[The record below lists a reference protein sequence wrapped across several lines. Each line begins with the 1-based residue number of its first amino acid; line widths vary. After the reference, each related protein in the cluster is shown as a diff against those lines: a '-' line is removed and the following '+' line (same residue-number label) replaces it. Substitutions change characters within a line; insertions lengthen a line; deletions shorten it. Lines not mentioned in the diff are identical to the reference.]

1 MCLNTTFLVGLQY
14 NFSGVTITGG
24 REGGTVGGG
33 GIIGGELNNSLTLSG
48 VRISNNQDANSGLGG
63 GGIQITGGSLT
74 ITNSLIG
81 GTSPPCTAA
90 SPTCA
95 SGTDR
100 NNINLANSAQ
110 TSGGGVNYTPSSPM
124 HTGGTG
130 TLTVTGT
137 DVHPQHRIGCR
148 RRRVRP
154 VHIRLRLARRNR
166 LRLGQHQHVD
176 DR

>member
-1 MCLNTTFLVGLQY
+1 M
-14 NFSGVTITGG
+14 
-24 REGGTVGGG
+24 
-33 GIIGGELNNSLTLSG
+33 TL
-48 VRISNNQDANSGLGG
+48 SNNQDANSGLGG
-63 GGIQITGGSLT
+63 GGIQITGGNLT

-100 NNINLANSAQ
+100 NNVNLANSAQ

-137 DVHPQHRIGCR
+137 TITRNTASGIGGGGFDLYIFAFALPGGIGSGSANISTSTISNNQATGGKRRWDR
-148 RRRVRP
+148 RREP
-154 VHIRLRLARRNR
+154 ADDGRLEHGHVELGRRTPA
-166 LRLGQHQHVD
+166 GGSTSAAAA
-176 DR
+176 